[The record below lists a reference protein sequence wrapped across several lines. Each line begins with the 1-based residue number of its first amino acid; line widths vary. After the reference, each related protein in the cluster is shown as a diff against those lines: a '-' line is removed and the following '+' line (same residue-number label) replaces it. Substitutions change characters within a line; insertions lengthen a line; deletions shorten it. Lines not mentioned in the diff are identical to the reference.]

1 MPVALLRTLGAI
13 PSYYLHYS
21 NCTGRAVQAQK
32 NGRQRARRRLLQRGC
47 SRPIVSCCRGSPE
60 TAPRTTRL
68 EAPRVPR

>member
-32 NGRQRARRRLLQRGC
+32 NGPQRARRRLLQRGC
-47 SRPIVSCCRGSPE
+47 
-60 TAPRTTRL
+60 
-68 EAPRVPR
+68 